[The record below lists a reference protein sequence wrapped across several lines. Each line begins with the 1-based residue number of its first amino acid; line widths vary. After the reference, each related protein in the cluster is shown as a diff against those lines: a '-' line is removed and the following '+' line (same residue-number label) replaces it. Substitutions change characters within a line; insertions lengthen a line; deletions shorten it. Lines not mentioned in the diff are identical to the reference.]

1 MSDAKSNSKSRSRST
16 STAKSESESESIV
29 VERRIE
35 RKREGKTRL
44 PSESID
50 HRTAP
55 PFYQ

>member
-1 MSDAKSNSKSRSRST
+1 MSDATSKSRSRST
-16 STAKSESESESIV
+16 SRSKSESESESIV

-50 HRTAP
+50 HGTAP

>member
-1 MSDAKSNSKSRSRST
+1 MSDATSKSRPRST
-16 STAKSESESESIV
+16 SRSKSESESESIV

-50 HRTAP
+50 HGTAR